1 MLSGR
6 RKSRSPYHRNSEQ
19 KKKST
24 HQHRSSRNPHNRNET
39 SCRRGIPLAWQR
51 AVLYSGSAIF
61 HPARSQ
67 ERGEYPCGQKTIAL
81 SVEDGLLTPYLR
93 RGGNHDGRLHQ
104 RKQKKKKKKT
114 VRQHTG
120 RTDTTKTGHPVNIAE
135 RPSLC
140 APNHKLAAQNLVEA
154 QAKEPETRSE
164 ASKNPCGQNPHS
176 FRRGGTTL
184 TPFF

>member
-104 RKQKKKKKKT
+104 RKQKKKKKKLYANT
-114 VRQHTG
+114 QAVQTPQRRAIQSISQRDPRYARRTINWQRKILLKPKPRNPRLEVRQV
-120 RTDTTKTGHPVNIAE
+120 KI
-135 RPSLC
+135 
-140 APNHKLAAQNLVEA
+140 LAAKTHTLSVE
-154 QAKEPETRSE
+154 EGRP
-164 ASKNPCGQNPHS
+164 
-176 FRRGGTTL
+176 
-184 TPFF
+184 